1 LKNEK
6 GFSLIEVLGSLV
18 ILTIVLISF
27 FQIFVNSNKIAVT
40 NNEKLVVIY
49 LADAELER
57 IKFNPFER
65 LPKVNPASL
74 SLYKES
80 KTHIISLNDKEYKVK
95 IDASQ
100 TAKEKELKMLN
111 VLVTVTSEN
120 NKTNSSVEGYVI
132 YE

>member
-1 LKNEK
+1 MKNEK
-6 GFSLIEVLGSLV
+6 GYSLLEVLGSLV

-27 FQIFVNSNKIAVT
+27 FQIFVNSNKIAAT

-57 IKFNPFER
+57 VKFNPFER
-65 LPKVNPASL
+65 LPKVTPASL

-95 IDASQ
+95 LDASQ
-100 TAKEKELKMLN
+100 TTKEKELKMLN